1 MEKNQNIVERIDRLL
16 QFDGVTI
23 GIWGLTKAV
32 DVENFFINFDIDVD
46 VIFSLLSFDE
56 YEYTHDIYEAD
67 ENDIFVLDSL
77 FDVLMN
83 FKKCAYKYID
93 ETSVNLYIPAMEGNA
108 RMCIRYINGEYV
120 IMSYGKI
127 MLKEGRKPLR
137 IGIYNHDTEE
147 YDDFPDSFE
156 VDNVD
161 SCYYSFT

>member
-1 MEKNQNIVERIDRLL
+1 MENKEIVERIDRLL
-16 QFDGVTI
+16 QFDGITL
-23 GIWGLTKAV
+23 GIWGITQNING
-32 DVENFFINFDIDVD
+32 ENFFMNFDIDVD

-56 YEYTHDIYEAD
+56 YEYTHGIYEAD
-67 ENDIFVLDSL
+67 ENDMFVLESL

-83 FKKCAYKYID
+83 FRKSSYKYID
-93 ETSVNLYIPAMEGNA
+93 ETSINLYIPTVKGNA
-108 RMCIRYINGEYV
+108 RMCIRLINNEYV

-137 IGIYNHDTEE
+137 IGIYNHDTED
-147 YDDFPDSFE
+147 YDDFPESFE